1 MSLVTDPFLRLLS
14 AFYAQW
20 HILATAIVLLATL
33 NLARSILRA
42 INSPFPGPKL
52 AKLTKWWRRYHEL
65 RDNLVQLTHSAHQKY
80 GPIAQ
85 ISPDEISF
93 CHPDALRDIYTGPHG
108 GLDVIE
114 DVWLFEQ
121 YGSENLVSTV
131 DAELHLTRRKNTAG
145 LYTSP
150 VVASAGSQALM
161 KRCIDMFVGEIEK
174 EAEFSR
180 TVDIFPLVRWLTSD
194 VMIGLIYGAEGSLE
208 LLRNKESR
216 DSMGE
221 LLVSNTQQLADP
233 FLTIM
238 QWFPAAI
245 TKRISLLFNPESKM
259 AAFGM
264 SRVQEALK
272 STTSNNNEGVTTHL
286 QHLLH
291 LYRKKGSNAAIPNT
305 TYIASDCLDHFFAGS
320 STTADFLSALFW
332 NLSLP
337 ENKRYQDRLQH
348 ELRTAGII
356 QGTEVDLSTIQQL
369 PYLNCVLRETLRTD
383 PPIPFGLPRV
393 VKEKNRDVTVMGIRI
408 KPGTTISTQPYSI
421 HRDPNT
427 FHNPDVWDPDRW
439 DIPITSPA
447 YRQMLRMFMP
457 FGYGARMCPG
467 INVAWAEIRLVT
479 ARIYSMYETS
489 LGEVFF
495 DKEGG
500 RLLEEEKRKDLF
512 PASSVQP
519 IVFRRI
525 KGSG

>member
-161 KRCIDMFVGEIEK
+161 KRCIDMFAAEIEK
-174 EAEFSR
+174 EAEFSQ

-208 LLRNKESR
+208 LLRNKASR

-264 SRVQEALK
+264 SRIQEAL
-272 STTSNNNEGVTTHL
+272 N
-286 QHLLH
+286 
-291 LYRKKGSNAAIPNT
+291 
-305 TYIASDCLDHFFAGS
+305 DCLDHFFAGS

-512 PASSVQP
+512 PAGSVQP
-519 IVFRRI
+519 IVFRGI

>member
-1 MSLVTDPFLRLLS
+1 MADPFLKLLS

-20 HILATAIVLLATL
+20 HILATAIVLLATI

-42 INSPFPGPKL
+42 VNSPFPGPKL
-52 AKLTKWWRRYHEL
+52 AKVTKWWRRYHEL

-85 ISPDEISF
+85 ISPDEVSF

-114 DVWLFEQ
+114 DVWFFEQ

-131 DAELHLTRRKNTAG
+131 DAELHLARRKNTAG

-161 KRCIDMFVGEIEK
+161 KRCIDMFVEEIEK
-174 EAEFSR
+174 EAELSSR
-180 TVDIFPLVRWLTSD
+180 TVDVFPLVRWLTSD
-194 VMIGLIYGAEGSLE
+194 VMVSLIYGAEGSLG

-216 DSMGE
+216 ASMGE

-238 QWFPAAI
+238 QWFP
-245 TKRISLLFNPESKM
+245 
-259 AAFGM
+259 
-264 SRVQEALK
+264 
-272 STTSNNNEGVTTHL
+272 
-286 QHLLH
+286 
-291 LYRKKGSNAAIPNT
+291 
-305 TYIASDCLDHFFAGS
+305 GS
-320 STTADFLSALFW
+320 STTADFLSVLFW

-337 ENKRYQDRLQH
+337 ENRRYQDRLQH
-348 ELRTAGII
+348 ELLTAGII
-356 QGTEVDLSTIQQL
+356 PGAEMDLSTIQQL
-369 PYLNCVLRETLRTD
+369 PYLNCVLRETFRTD

-479 ARIYSMYETS
+479 ARIYTMYETS

-500 RLLEEEKRKDLF
+500 KLLEEEKRKDLF

-519 IVFRRI
+519 IVFR
-525 KGSG
+525 KVVGSD